1 MKDEAQR
8 LADEMKQNF
17 AQQGLDASSFDLPA
31 DMFTERAEQRVALGL
46 LLPTLVEKFK
56 LQATDEQVK
65 AIIADVADSYE
76 DPQEVMDWYFEDRS
90 RLAGP
95 TNLAV
100 EANVVDYVL
109 GKAQVTEKALSFE
122 EVMGAAA

>member
-1 MKDEAQR
+1 
-8 LADEMKQNF
+8 
-17 AQQGLDASSFDLPA
+17 
-31 DMFTERAEQRVALGL
+31 VALGL
-46 LLPTLVEKFK
+46 LLPALVEEFK

-76 DPQEVMDWYFEDRS
+76 DPQEVMDWYFADRS

-109 GKAQVTEKALSFE
+109 GKANVTEKALSFE
-122 EVMGAAA
+122 EVMGANA